1 MVAVT
6 QEICAEAISAGCSS
20 PGCSFAKRSALFVCE
35 KENNWAQYVAPKK
48 KEKHGQAQPLDFTV
62 GLPASKERDVIA
74 WNGKVRA
81 WDGEQ
86 GEKRFQI
93 RIT

>member
-1 MVAVT
+1 MKKKKLGS
-6 QEICAEAISAGCSS
+6 IRRAE
-20 PGCSFAKRSALFVCE
+20 E
-35 KENNWAQYVAPKK
+35 